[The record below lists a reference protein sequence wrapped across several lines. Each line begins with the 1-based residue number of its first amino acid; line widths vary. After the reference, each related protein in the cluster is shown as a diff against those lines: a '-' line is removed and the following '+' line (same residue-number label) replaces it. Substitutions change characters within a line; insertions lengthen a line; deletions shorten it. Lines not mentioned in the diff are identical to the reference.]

1 MAKEQKLLE
10 GWQAFFAR
18 MPFVQALKGYNMA
31 SLRGDIM
38 GGLTV
43 GMIAVPLSMALAIN
57 SGVPP
62 QYGLYTTIV
71 AGLLIAIFGGSRFNV
86 SGPTA
91 AFVVILQPITNQYGL
106 TGLLLASGMAGVI
119 LFAMGLFKLGR
130 MVHFVPHPV
139 TAGFSTG
146 IAIVIALTQI
156 PDLFG
161 TEPLIPAT
169 DFISRLASIG
179 EMATRISWVDLAL
192 GLFTL
197 LGLVILPRF
206 LRNVPPHL
214 IVLGASAL
222 VGVFLAGQGF
232 EIRTIQS
239 VFSYEVNGETFWG
252 IPAFLPEF
260 RAPWLNSAGERLISL
275 EMVRALLPSAFV
287 IAILG
292 AIESLLCAV
301 VADGMKN
308 TRHNPDAEL
317 MGQGIGNMVAPFFGG
332 FAATGALARTAAN
345 IRAGGKTPLAAV
357 IHALFVLL
365 TLLFFARFLGY
376 LPMASLGGML
386 LMVAWSMADV
396 RYFKETIGM
405 APRQDLIVLFTCL
418 ILTVVFDMVVAVA
431 VGMVLASFLFMARM
445 TEITETEFLTDL
457 EGDTDP
463 KEEDK
468 RDQGGHRSALA
479 EENIEES
486 VEESAHPDAPL
497 ILHYEI
503 RGPFFFGAA
512 RKTVESLDRL
522 PHINREIEVMV
533 IHLERVPL
541 IDLTGLIAFKTMI
554 DRLHGKGISVV
565 LSGLNN
571 ETKAVLGKAG
581 LSPKKMEGIYWAASQ
596 KEADKIAH
604 SLCNICEFN
613 ADPIP

>member
-1 MAKEQKLLE
+1 MAKRRKRAN
-10 GWQAFFAR
+10 WQAFLDK
-18 MPFVQALKGYNMA
+18 MPFLQSLKGYNF
-31 SLRGDIM
+31 SSFRGDLM

-91 AFVVILQPITNQYGL
+91 AFVVILQPITHQYGL
-106 TGLLLASGMAGVI
+106 TGLLLASAMAGVI

-169 DFISRLASIG
+169 DFISRFASIW
-179 EMATRISWVDLAL
+179 EMASRISWVDLGL

-197 LGLVILPRF
+197 SGLILLPRI
-206 LRNVPPHL
+206 LGNIPPHL
-214 IVLGASAL
+214 IVLGVSAL
-222 VGVFLAGQGF
+222 LGVFLTNQGYD
-232 EIRTIQS
+232 IRTIQT
-239 VFSYEVNGETFWG
+239 VFSYEIEGETFWG

-260 RAPWLNSAGERLISL
+260 NPPWKDAGGHSIITLELI
-275 EMVRALLPSAFV
+275 RDLLPSAFV

-317 MGQGIGNMVAPFFGG
+317 MGQGVGNMVAPFFGG

-345 IRAGGKTPLAAV
+345 IRAGGKTPLASV
-357 IHALFVLL
+357 IHAIFVLL

-396 RYFKETIGM
+396 RYFKETIEM

-445 TEITETEFLTDL
+445 TKITETEFFTELDE
-457 EGDTDP
+457 EG
-463 KEEDK
+463 
-468 RDQGGHRSALA
+468 SAEGEQA
-479 EENIEES
+479 EREAEAET
-486 VEESAHPDAPL
+486 APL
-497 ILHYEI
+497 VLHYEI

-522 PHINREIEVMV
+522 PHIHRNIEVMI
-533 IHLERVPL
+533 IHLARVPM

-554 DRLHGKGISVV
+554 ERLQLKGITVI
-565 LSGLNN
+565 LTGLNN

-581 LSPKKMEGIYWAASQ
+581 LSPKKMEGIHWAAS
-596 KEADKIAH
+596 KSEAEEIAR
-604 SLCNICEFN
+604 SLCESCESSVSSEDFTK
-613 ADPIP
+613 D